1 MGVPFQCW
9 GPCYV
14 TRWIVGATDTTMT
27 VEEEDVVLNAVEIV
41 GGVLV
46 WTLVPA
52 RCKTGERTASVRKW
66 RPG

>member
-1 MGVPFQCW
+1 M
-9 GPCYV
+9 